1 VSAARVVA
9 IQSQVVHGHVGNAA
23 ALPALAALGVA
34 AAGVPTT
41 LLSNHPAYPT
51 VRGRALEG
59 AEVAALLAGAAER
72 GLAAGA
78 AVIVSGYLGRAET
91 GAAVA
96 EFVARARAA
105 NPGVRYIC
113 DPVAGDDGRFFV
125 DEAVRAALARLV
137 PRADIVT
144 PNRFELGWL
153 AGRAVE
159 DRAGAIGA
167 ARALGRPGVAVT
179 GCVWAGGTVETL
191 WVEPGAAWAVTTPLI
206 PTRAHGMG
214 DLFAAL
220 LAGRIARGEA
230 APAAVAAAASGVTA
244 VLRATP
250 AEADEMA
257 LTAASPL
264 LDDPPER
271 FPAEPA

>member
-1 VSAARVVA
+1 VRAARVIA
-9 IQSQVVHGHVGNAA
+9 IQSLVVHGHVGNAA

-59 AEVAALLAGAAER
+59 AEVAELLRGVEER

-78 AVIVSGYLGRAET
+78 AVVASGYLGRAGT

-96 EFVARARAA
+96 AFVARARAA
-105 NPGVRYIC
+105 NPGLRYLC
-113 DPVAGDDGRFFV
+113 DPAAGDDGRFFV
-125 DEAVRAALARLV
+125 PEDVRAALARLV
-137 PRADIVT
+137 PLADIVT

-153 AGRAVE
+153 AGRAIE
-159 DRAGAIGA
+159 DRAGAVAA
-167 ARALGRPGVAVT
+167 ARALGRPAVAVT
-179 GCVWAGGTVETL
+179 GCVWSGATVETL
-191 WVEPGAAWAVTTPLI
+191 WVEPAAAWAVTTPRV

-220 LAGRIARGEA
+220 LAGRLARGEA
-230 APAAVAAAASGVTA
+230 APAAVAAAAAGVTA
-244 VLRATP
+244 VLRATAP
-250 AEADEMA
+250 DADEMA
-257 LTAASPL
+257 LTAALPL
-264 LDDPPER
+264 LADPPER